1 MPTPHQLQRQPRRVG
16 SPQRGVT
23 LVESCIVVAVV
34 AILASTAAPSL
45 QDLIDTRRLEGTA
58 AQLATDIQFT
68 RSAAVAR
75 NQRVRLSLQTYA
87 QGSCYVVHT
96 GNAAD
101 CVCDGSG
108 PTQCSGG
115 AREIKTVTL
124 PLAKHVALQSNVGSV
139 LFDPNFGT
147 SSPTA
152 TLGLLGT
159 RGRTVHHVVNVMG
172 RVRSCAAQGTV
183 PGYRSC

>member
-1 MPTPHQLQRQPRRVG
+1 MQAQHDIHRPQHRVG
-16 SPQRGVT
+16 SRQRGIT
-23 LVESCIVVAVV
+23 LIETCIVAAVV
-34 AILASTAAPSL
+34 AILASTAAPNL
-45 QDLIDTRRLEGTA
+45 QDLIDTRRLEGAA

-75 NQRVRLSLQTYA
+75 NQRVRLSLQTYTE
-87 QGSCYVVHT
+87 GSCYVVHT
-96 GNAAD
+96 GNAGD
-101 CVCDGSG
+101 CVCDGTG
-108 PTQCSGG
+108 PARCNAG

-124 PLAKHVALQSNVGSV
+124 PLAKHVTLQSNVRSV

-159 RGRTVHHVVNVMG
+159 RGRVVRHIVNVMG